1 MVEQDERDEG
11 ARMVLNFG
19 HTMGHAV
26 ERKYHYE
33 KYTHGEGVAL
43 GMVRITQNSERLGL
57 TEPGTARRLE
67 TLLQKVPLA
76 TRDSISL
83 EDILTGVTMDK
94 KKRGN
99 TLTLVLV
106 PKIGTSL
113 LKKVE
118 LGQLANYFRGEA

>member
-1 MVEQDERDEG
+1 MQWNGSTTTRNIPTEKG
-11 ARMVLNFG
+11 WPWAWFG
-19 HTMGHAV
+19 LPKTPSGW
-26 ERKYHYE
+26 
-33 KYTHGEGVAL
+33 
-43 GMVRITQNSERLGL
+43 